1 MAEYRVDDVK
11 GVFTNGDPDQLGS
24 SWVKEYINFKSQNG
38 KIVKTFG
45 ASDLKIFKNIPFY
58 SAEYEVESLIVY
70 PNNNFTGNKYRYVAV
85 LKNSKTGKL
94 ITLFDRSI

>member
-1 MAEYRVDDVK
+1 VAEFRVDDIK

-24 SWVKEYINFKSQNG
+24 SFVKELINFKSKNG

-45 ASDLKIFKNIPFY
+45 ASDLEICPSISNYVKD
-58 SAEYEVESLIVY
+58 YEVENVIVY
-70 PNNNFTGNKYRYVAV
+70 PNNNFTGNKYRYMVL

-94 ITLFDRSI
+94 MTIFDRGI